1 MQKQDPNAV
10 VENVIS
16 GKSAFRLY
24 DTFGF
29 PIELTE
35 EMAKEL
41 GFSVDHAG
49 FDEAFKEHQEKSR
62 TADKGEFKGGL
73 QDGGEIETRYH
84 TACHLLLAGLR
95 KMFGTGV
102 EQKGSNITSER
113 LRFDFNFDRPLTC
126 EELEELQKFVNDC
139 IAQEIPVERIEL
151 TFKQAKEQGA
161 YGVLKA
167 NDDDV
172 VSIYKIG
179 DVDFQICGGPHVK
192 NTKEIGKFKITK
204 EQSSS
209 AGVRRIRA
217 EIE

>member
-1 MQKQDPNAV
+1 MLVQGNREFDKVISGIQRKREFMQKQDPNAV

-73 QDGGEIETRYH
+73 QNRNKIPYS
-84 TACHLLLAGLR
+84 
-95 KMFGTGV
+95 V
-102 EQKGSNITSER
+102 SSITCR
-113 LRFDFNFDRPLTC
+113 
-126 EELEELQKFVNDC
+126 
-139 IAQEIPVERIEL
+139 
-151 TFKQAKEQGA
+151 
-161 YGVLKA
+161 
-167 NDDDV
+167 
-172 VSIYKIG
+172 
-179 DVDFQICGGPHVK
+179 
-192 NTKEIGKFKITK
+192 
-204 EQSSS
+204 SS
-209 AGVRRIRA
+209 
-217 EIE
+217 